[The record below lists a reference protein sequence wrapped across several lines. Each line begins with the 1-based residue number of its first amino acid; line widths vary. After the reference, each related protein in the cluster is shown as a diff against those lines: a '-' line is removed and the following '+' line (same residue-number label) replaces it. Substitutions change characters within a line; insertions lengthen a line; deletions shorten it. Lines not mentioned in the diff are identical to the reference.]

1 MKGQIQST
9 HVSEHHERV
18 DLEVPDVI
26 WYKDA
31 GLQKLYA
38 MMPIFFLGSTLTG
51 YDGSLLN
58 GLQTMAPWQ
67 ECKDPQKK
75 IVSLFSNL
83 LFADFGHPTGSRLGL
98 FSAIQNIGGFCAV
111 FFGMLPD
118 TRGHDST
125 CSHENS
131 ELCC

>member
-9 HVSEHHERV
+9 HVSEQHERV

-75 IVSLFSNL
+75 IVSLSSNL
-83 LFADFGHPTGSRLGL
+83 LTIRRLWPSHWTPTWFVLSDPKYRWFLRCVL
-98 FSAIQNIGGFCAV
+98 WYVA
-111 FFGMLPD
+111 
-118 TRGHDST
+118 
-125 CSHENS
+125 
-131 ELCC
+131 